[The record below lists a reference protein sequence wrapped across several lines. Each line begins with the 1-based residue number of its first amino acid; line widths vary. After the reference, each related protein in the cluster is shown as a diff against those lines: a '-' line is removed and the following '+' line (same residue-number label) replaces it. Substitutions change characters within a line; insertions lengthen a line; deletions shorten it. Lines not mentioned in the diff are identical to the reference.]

1 MKTNLTNNKKRFLK
15 IIMKWKRVFIR
26 RSFKPR
32 KQFRCVI
39 IFVLTFSI
47 TILIWK
53 NLSADV
59 SAKNHLKNCSN
70 LGLVENLIF
79 SFSRKFLSRES
90 LCSQKATL
98 RGPGQK
104 VIAYSFFGKVRD
116 ENGDLSW
123 YSKVG
128 MKSIS
133 SS

>member
-1 MKTNLTNNKKRFLK
+1 MNTNLTNNKKRFFK
-15 IIMKWKRVFIR
+15 IIMKWKRLFIR

-32 KQFRCVI
+32 KQLRCVI

-53 NLSADV
+53 NLFADV
-59 SAKNHLKNCSN
+59 SAKNHLKDCSN
-70 LGLVENLIF
+70 LGLVENLSF
-79 SFSRKFLSRES
+79 RFSRKFLSRES
-90 LCSQKATL
+90 LCSPKATL

-104 VIAYSFFGKVRD
+104 VIAFSFFGKIRD

-128 MKSIS
+128 MQSIV
-133 SS
+133 